1 MDASNL
7 SDEQTQEVVRLAE
20 SLNERMMSSGSRGA
34 ELAFGLGCGVGLI
47 PVVGIIFLLF
57 AFGAISLIPAFFLL
71 VVGLLLLAGVSILLA
86 NLARSNARKRVYR
99 TEVEP
104 EIAQLLSKQNISR
117 QEFDTLAYQWLPADA
132 PLQPFLSRVL
142 AEETDSPEEPE

>member
-34 ELAFGLGCGVGLI
+34 ELTFGLGCGVGLI

-57 AFGAISLIPAFFLL
+57 VFGAISLIPAFFLL
-71 VVGLLLLAGVSILLA
+71 VVGLLMLAGVSILLA
-86 NLARSNARKRVYR
+86 NLARNNARKRVYR